1 MEPQKIVQDYSFLEK
16 VNMQENKSVE
26 CLVIKQSLI
35 KDISWKDPNYLNKIL
50 DLDYFESVIFTS
62 ENFLE
67 MLAKH
72 LGVNNFSVSNMSA
85 KTEIVG
91 EEPYYVYEMTYID
104 LENDTNYHNDEN
116 INDIA
121 NLISIN
127 GDKIYSNAILF
138 RNYVPSLTDSM
149 DLCNI
154 NKEDLKRLLQK
165 RAYNTIVIGDSFEN
179 KLIEDNVIGDID
191 IYANKYF
198 EGEEYKKA
206 ELAFLMHNINIW
218 YSKGIDE
225 SKICGNLINEK
236 YIDKCIFFTMSSEKY
251 RGNLT
256 LDEVNKIIKLSLK
269 MKEYKTPSEFLE
281 DINDELGRKIIY
293 NKYKVLDKIYF
304 NHFN

>member
-16 VNMQENKSVE
+16 VNMQEDKSVE

-35 KDISWKDPNYLNKIL
+35 KNISWKDPNYLNKIL

-72 LGVNNFSVSNMSA
+72 LNVDNFSVSNMSA

-104 LENDTNYHNDEN
+104 LENDTKYHNDEN

-138 RNYVPSLTDSM
+138 RNYIPSLTDSM
-149 DLCNI
+149 DLCNV
-154 NKEDLKRLLQK
+154 NKEDLKRLLHK

-179 KLIEDNVIGDID
+179 KLIEDNIIGEID
-191 IYANKYF
+191 PFARKYF
-198 EGEEYKKA
+198 EGEDYKKV

-218 YSKGIDE
+218 YTIGIDE

-236 YIDKCIFFTMSSEKY
+236 CIDKCIFFTMGSEKY

>member
-16 VNMQENKSVE
+16 VNMQEDKSVE
-26 CLVIKQSLI
+26 CLVIKQGLI
-35 KDISWKDPNYLNKIL
+35 KNISWKDPNYLNKIL
-50 DLDYFESVIFTS
+50 DLNYFESVIFTS

-72 LGVNNFSVSNMSA
+72 LGVDNFSVSNMSA
-85 KTEIVG
+85 KTEFVG
-91 EEPYYVYEMTYID
+91 EEPYYTYEMTYID
-104 LENDTNYHNDEN
+104 LENDTKYHNDEN
-116 INDIA
+116 INEIA

-138 RNYVPSLTDSM
+138 RNYIPSLTDSM
-149 DLCNI
+149 DLYNV
-154 NKEDLKRLLQK
+154 NKEDLKRLLHK

-179 KLIEDNVIGDID
+179 KLIEDNVIGEMDTF
-191 IYANKYF
+191 AKKYF
-198 EGEEYKKA
+198 EGEEYKKV
-206 ELAFLMHNINIW
+206 ELAFFMHNINIW
-218 YSKGIDE
+218 YTKGIDE
-225 SKICGNLINEK
+225 SNICGNLINEK
-236 YIDKCIFFTMSSEKY
+236 CIDKCIFFTMGTEQY

-256 LDEVNKIIKLSLK
+256 LDEVNKIIKLSLIL
-269 MKEYKTPSEFLE
+269 KEYKTPTKYTE